1 MNSYIENA
9 ICVTT
14 WDETAGR
21 PSPASL
27 SCGRWVRNEDDAVVF
42 DGDSYGED
50 SAHQELYR
58 TQLREEEL
66 DAPYT
71 DGDTRYHILEEI

>member
-27 SCGRWVRNEDDAVVF
+27 SCGRWVRNEDDEVVF
-42 DGDSYGED
+42 DPATYGED
-50 SAHQELYR
+50 SVHQELYR

-66 DAPYT
+66 EVPYS
-71 DGDTRYHILEEI
+71 DVMTRHDILDEI